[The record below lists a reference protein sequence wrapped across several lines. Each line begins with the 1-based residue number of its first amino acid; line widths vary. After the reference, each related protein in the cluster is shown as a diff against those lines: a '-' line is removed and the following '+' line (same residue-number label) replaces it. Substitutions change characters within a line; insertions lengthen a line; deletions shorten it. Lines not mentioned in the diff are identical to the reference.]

1 MAGVALVATAGAT
14 VVGFGRG
21 SSSHATQVKK
31 PVAVAASTHP
41 EVNLAATPVVDTQ
54 PDPRTYTVVSG
65 DSLWSIAGRFYG
77 QGAEW
82 TRITQANPSIAD
94 PNQISVGQSLLV
106 PVATGPAPAAPA
118 AVPAADPNPVVSAV
132 KTVPAASAP
141 VVHRVVTASAP
152 AVAPAVVSSGAL
164 GGVWA
169 CIRAH
174 ESGGNYATN
183 TGNGYYG
190 AYQFSLSTWR
200 AMGGSGL
207 PSSASPAVQDALAQK
222 LQATSG
228 FGQWPQTSR
237 MCGAR

>member
-1 MAGVALVATAGAT
+1 MAGVAIVATAGAT
-14 VVGFGRG
+14 VVAFGRG
-21 SSSHATQVKK
+21 TPSHATQIKK

-41 EVNLAATPVVDTQ
+41 EVKLAATPVVDVQ
-54 PDPRTYTVVSG
+54 PDPRRYTVVLG
-65 DSLWSIAGRFYG
+65 DTLWGIAARFYT

-82 TRITQANPSIAD
+82 TRITQANPSIVD

-106 PVATGPAPAAPA
+106 PVATGPAPAAPVA
-118 AVPAADPNPVVSAV
+118 AVAAADPKPVVSAM
-132 KTVPAASAP
+132 KTVPAVSAP
-141 VVHRVVTASAP
+141 VIHRVVTAAAS
-152 AVAPAVVSSGAL
+152 APAVVSSAAL

-169 CIRAH
+169 CIRQH

-207 PSSASPAVQDALAQK
+207 PSSASPAVQDAMAKK

-237 MCGAR
+237 MCGA

>member
-1 MAGVALVATAGAT
+1 VAIVATAGAT
-14 VVGFGRG
+14 VVAFGRG
-21 SSSHATQVKK
+21 APSHATQVKK
-31 PVAVAASTHP
+31 PVAVAPSTQP
-41 EVNLAATPVVDTQ
+41 EVKLAATPVVDVQ
-54 PDPRTYTVVSG
+54 PDPRTYTVASG
-65 DSLWSIAGRFYG
+65 DSLWAISDRFYG

-106 PVATGPAPAAPA
+106 PVATGPAPAAPVA
-118 AVPAADPNPVVSAV
+118 AVAAADPKPVVSAV
-132 KTVPAASAP
+132 KSAAAPAP
-141 VVHRVVTASAP
+141 VIHRVVTAA
-152 AVAPAVVSSGAL
+152 AAPAVVSGAGL

-169 CIRAH
+169 CIRQH

-200 AMGGSGL
+200 AMGGQGL
-207 PSSASPAVQDALAQK
+207 PSSASPATQDAMAQK
-222 LQATSG
+222 LQASSG

>member
-1 MAGVALVATAGAT
+1 VAIVATAGAT
-14 VVGFGRG
+14 VVAFGRG
-21 SSSHATQVKK
+21 TSSHATQVKK
-31 PVAVAASTHP
+31 PVAVAASTRP
-41 EVNLAATPVVDTQ
+41 EVKLAATPVVDVQ
-54 PDPRTYTVVSG
+54 PDPRRYTVVSG
-65 DSLWSIAGRFYG
+65 DTLWSIAGQFYG

-106 PVATGPAPAAPA
+106 PVATGPAPAAPT
-118 AVPAADPNPVVSAV
+118 AVAAADPKPVVSAV

-141 VVHRVVTASAP
+141 VVHRVVTAAAS
-152 AVAPAVVSSGAL
+152 APAVVSSGAL

-200 AMGGSGL
+200 AMGGTGL
-207 PSSASPAVQDALAQK
+207 PSGASPAVQDAMAQK